1 MSRALNSA
9 HSSTA
14 ATCSLNDVPVA
25 GIAMQLLPDANALAV
40 AEAVK
45 ARMTQLAVE
54 LAAGRVSWFVPYDS
68 TDFINISINEVVKT
82 LIEAIILVFLVML
95 VFLQNLRATLIPTLV
110 VPVALMG
117 AFIGMY
123 AFGFTIN
130 QLTLFGM
137 VLAIGIVVDDAIVVI
152 ENVERIMR
160 EEKLPPRRR
169 PARRCGRSPARSSR
183 SPRCWPP
190 CSFRARCRAAASAS
204 SIASSR

>member
-1 MSRALNSA
+1 M
-9 HSSTA
+9 
-14 ATCSLNDVPVA
+14 
-25 GIAMQLLPDANALAV
+25 
-40 AEAVK
+40 
-45 ARMTQLAVE
+45 
-54 LAAGRVSWFVPYDS
+54 
-68 TDFINISINEVVKT
+68 
-82 LIEAIILVFLVML
+82 FLVML

-160 EEKLPPRRR
+160 EEKLPPKE
-169 PARRCGRSPARSSR
+169 ATTRRCGRSPAPSSR
-183 SPRCWPP
+183 SPGARRRVHSERPAGRQRRRHLSPVRAHDRGVDGYFRVPRALLHTGALRHAPESTSRRRPTSFSVRSTGSSTGPSPP
-190 CSFRARCRAAASAS
+190 TCAAC
-204 SIASSR
+204 SSRSGTAALADRLCGD